1 MKTRPNKL
9 VRDRIPEILAARGI
23 KHEVRVADRGE
34 RLDLLQAKIE
44 EELAE
49 YLAATDDEAR
59 LGELADVWEV
69 ILALAMLHGA
79 DLDSLER
86 LRAHKAMERGTFD
99 AGIVLTSIGSDEL

>member
-1 MKTRPNKL
+1 MRTRPNKL

-79 DLDSLER
+79 RSSGYGR
-86 LRAHKAMERGTFD
+86 IRPWSAARSTP
-99 AGIVLTSIGSDEL
+99 ASS